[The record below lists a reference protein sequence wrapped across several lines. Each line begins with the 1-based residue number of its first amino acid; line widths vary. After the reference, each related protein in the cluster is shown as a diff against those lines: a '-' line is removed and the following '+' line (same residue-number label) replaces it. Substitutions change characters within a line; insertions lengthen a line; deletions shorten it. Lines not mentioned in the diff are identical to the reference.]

1 MNPWRFS
8 AAAGATWLVLAWSFA
23 RLRRQMS
30 AAPITPATWLT
41 LARGL
46 VIAIVAGFATAPIP
60 AGALAWAPGVLYS
73 LAALADRLDGAVAR
87 RTARVTQL
95 GARLDV
101 MTDAVGLLIAPLVGV
116 RWGRLPPWYLALG
129 LAYPTFRL
137 ALGLRRTLGWPTYP
151 ERLAPDPRARF
162 FAGVQMTVV
171 AAALYPVLPVSIAW
185 TAATAAMLPTL
196 ALFAG
201 EWRLVTAPNGA
212 RASATDGGARAQ
224 RLDP

>member
-1 MNPWRFS
+1 MNQGRFL
-8 AAAGATWLVLAWSFA
+8 AAVGATWLTLAWSFA
-23 RLRRQMS
+23 RLRRQRPE
-30 AAPITPATWLT
+30 PITPATWLT

-46 VIAIVAGFATAPIP
+46 VIAIVAGFATAPVP

-73 LAALADRLDGAVAR
+73 LAALADRLDGAIAR
-87 RTARVTQL
+87 RTARVSQL

-101 MTDAVGLLIAPLVGV
+101 MTDAVGLLVAPVVGV

-129 LAYPTFRL
+129 LAYPAFRL
-137 ALGLRRTLGWPTYP
+137 ALRVRRSLGRQTYP

-171 AAALYPVLPVSIAW
+171 AAALYPVLPVALTW

-201 EWRLVTAPNGA
+201 EWRLVTAPSDA
-212 RASATDGGARAQ
+212 RASATNGGARAQ
-224 RLDP
+224 SLDA